1 MNGVTNSKEVE
12 KRDVEITVSLVQFN
26 KTTNTKKYYAVN
38 GSVLGSVNDVLLA
51 GEAIPKSSLYTP

>member
-1 MNGVTNSKEVE
+1 M
-12 KRDVEITVSLVQFN
+12 EITVSLVQFN
-26 KTTNTKKYYAVN
+26 KTTNAKKYYAVN

>member
-12 KRDVEITVSLVQFN
+12 KRDVAITVSLVHFN
-26 KTTNTKKYYAVN
+26 KTTNAKKYYAVN

>member
-12 KRDVEITVSLVQFN
+12 KRDVAITVSLVQFN
-26 KTTNTKKYYAVN
+26 ETTNAKKYYAVN

>member
-1 MNGVTNSKEVE
+1 MA
-12 KRDVEITVSLVQFN
+12 ITVSLVQFN
-26 KTTNTKKYYAVN
+26 ETTNAKKYYAVN

>member
-12 KRDVEITVSLVQFN
+12 KRDVAITVSLVQSN
-26 KTTNTKKYYAVN
+26 KTTNAKKYYAVN

>member
-12 KRDVEITVSLVQFN
+12 KRDVAITVSLVQFN
-26 KTTNTKKYYAVN
+26 KTTNAKKYYAVN
-38 GSVLGSVNDVLLA
+38 GSVLGSVNDALLA

>member
-12 KRDVEITVSLVQFN
+12 KRNVAITVSLVQFN
-26 KTTNTKKYYAVN
+26 KTTNAKKYYAVN
-38 GSVLGSVNDVLLA
+38 GSVLRSVNDVLLA

>member
-26 KTTNTKKYYAVN
+26 KTTNAKKHYAVN

>member
-1 MNGVTNSKEVE
+1 M
-12 KRDVEITVSLVQFN
+12 EITVSLVQFN